1 MVLYVVE
8 FLTSNML
15 NKELFVFNVAEY
27 DALEREYEFVND
39 LTGESLVLQKDKL
52 EHHKTRPLRQDE
64 LT

>member
-8 FLTSNML
+8 YLTSNML
-15 NKELFVFNVAEY
+15 NKELFVFNGAEY